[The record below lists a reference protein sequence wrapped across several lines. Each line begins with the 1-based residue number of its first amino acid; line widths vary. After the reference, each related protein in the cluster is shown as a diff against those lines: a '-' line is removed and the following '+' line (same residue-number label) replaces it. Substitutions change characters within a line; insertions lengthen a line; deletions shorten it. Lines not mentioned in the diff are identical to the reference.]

1 MRTQDGWTLT
11 QKTTPKIPRA
21 ATVARKASVLDA
33 ALRCFS
39 ERGLEGT
46 TIHDI
51 QRAAGC
57 SIGSIYHHF
66 GSKEGVAEALFIAG
80 VERLNRSMLRKLARC
95 AGGEESVRAVVGQY
109 CAWSARNPQLARYLH
124 SRDIDFSAEARAR
137 LKDIYRDYIGAVF
150 EIFAPFVE
158 NGEIRALPVDVYV
171 PLISGP
177 IQEYVRRWLSGH
189 HRHSP
194 RKVEGLF
201 ADAAWNA
208 VKG

>member
-1 MRTQDGWTLT
+1 M
-11 QKTTPKIPRA
+11 RA
-21 ATVARKASVLDA
+21 ATAARKASVLKA
-33 ALRCFS
+33 ALQCFS

-46 TIHDI
+46 SIHDI
-51 QRAAGC
+51 QRLAGC

-66 GSKEGVAEALFIAG
+66 RSKEGVAEELFIAG
-80 VERLNRSMLRKLARC
+80 IQRLNQSMLRKIRRC
-95 AGGEESVRAVVGQY
+95 SSGEESVRVVVGQY

-124 SRDIDFSAEARAR
+124 SRDVDFAPAAKAR
-137 LKDIYRDYIGAVF
+137 LKDIYRDYIEAVF
-150 EIFAPFVE
+150 EWFAPFVE
-158 NGEIRALPVDVYV
+158 NGELRVLPADVYV

-189 HRHSP
+189 HGQSP
-194 RKVEGLF
+194 RKVETLF

>member
-1 MRTQDGWTLT
+1 LN
-11 QKTTPKIPRA
+11 
-21 ATVARKASVLDA
+21 A
-33 ALRCFS
+33 ALQCFS
-39 ERGLEGT
+39 ENGMEGT

-51 QRAAGC
+51 QRAADC

-66 GSKEGVAEALFIAG
+66 GSKEGVAEELFIVG
-80 VERLNRSMLRKLARC
+80 IERLNRSMLHKLKRC
-95 AGGEESVRAVVGQY
+95 ASGEERVRAVVGQY

-124 SRDIDFSAEARAR
+124 SRDIDFSPEAKAR
-137 LKDIYRDYIGAVF
+137 LKDIYREYISAVF
-150 EIFAPFVE
+150 ELFAPHVE
-158 NGEIRALPVDVYV
+158 SGEIRMLPVDVYV

-189 HRHSP
+189 HRNSP
-194 RKVEGLF
+194 GKVEVLF

>member
-1 MRTQDGWTLT
+1 MT
-11 QKTTPKIPRA
+11 QKAMPKTARA

-33 ALRCFS
+33 ALQCFS
-39 ERGLEGT
+39 ERGVDAT

-66 GSKEGVAEALFIAG
+66 GSREGVAEALFILG
-80 VERLNRSMLRKLARC
+80 VQRLNQSMLNKLKRC
-95 AGGEESVRAVVGQY
+95 TSGEESVRAVVGQY
-109 CAWSARNPQLARYLH
+109 CAWSVRNRQLASYLH
-124 SRDIDFSAEARAR
+124 SRDIDFSPEAKAR
-137 LKDIYRDYIGAVF
+137 LKDIYREYITAVF
-150 EIFAPFVE
+150 EIFAPYVE
-158 NGEIRALPVDVYV
+158 NAQIRVLPVDVYV

-177 IQEYVRRWLSGH
+177 IQEYVRRWLSGD
-189 HRHSP
+189 HRNSP
-194 RKVEGLF
+194 RKVEAVF

>member
-1 MRTQDGWTLT
+1 MT
-11 QKTTPKIPRA
+11 QKAMPKTTRA

-33 ALRCFS
+33 ALQCFS
-39 ERGLEGT
+39 ERGLEAT

-66 GSKEGVAEALFIAG
+66 GSREGVAEELFILG
-80 VERLNRSMLRKLARC
+80 VLRMNQSMLNKLKRC
-95 AGGEESVRAVVGQY
+95 TSGEESVRAVVGQY
-109 CAWSARNPQLARYLH
+109 CAWSVRNRQLARYLH
-124 SRDIDFSAEARAR
+124 SRDIDFSPEAKAR
-137 LKDIYRDYIGAVF
+137 LKDIYREYISSVF
-150 EIFAPFVE
+150 EIFAPYVE
-158 NGEIRALPVDVYV
+158 SGEIRALPVDVYV

-177 IQEYVRRWLSGH
+177 IQEYVRRWLSGD
-189 HRHSP
+189 HRLSP
-194 RKVEGLF
+194 RKVEALF

>member
-1 MRTQDGWTLT
+1 MT
-11 QKTTPKIPRA
+11 QKATPKTARA

-39 ERGLEGT
+39 ERGVDAT

-66 GSKEGVAEALFIAG
+66 GSREGVAEALFILG
-80 VERLNRSMLRKLARC
+80 VQRLNQSMLNKLKRC
-95 AGGEESVRAVVGQY
+95 TSGEESVRAVVGQY
-109 CAWSARNPQLARYLH
+109 CAWSVRNRQLASYLH
-124 SRDIDFSAEARAR
+124 SRDIDFSPAAKAR
-137 LKDIYRDYIGAVF
+137 LKDIYREYITAVF
-150 EIFAPFVE
+150 EIFAPYVE
-158 NGEIRALPVDVYV
+158 NAQIRVLPVDVYV

-177 IQEYVRRWLSGH
+177 IQEYVRRWLAGD
-189 HRHSP
+189 HRNSP
-194 RKVEGLF
+194 RKVEALF